1 MLEQISFFW
10 VFIYSLYKIWYY
22 QISYDIVS
30 YNMNLHYMILLYQT
44 ILYHIELYHLI
55 WYRIKL
61 CHVTWY
67 VITCLVINTGFYHMQ
82 YSYIY
87 KNPISVS
94 MADTDLKGWYGF
106 CRADMNHYRI
116 PFRTFLIIST
126 SELVR
131 NFRQWFIRHKTLCDL
146 IHALLCLPWI

>member
-22 QISYDIVS
+22 QISFDIVS

-94 MADTDLKGWYGF
+94 RADTDRSSFFFFFCKWIYVNFNLHYFLFILKVQTMLIWF
-106 CRADMNHYRI
+106 HY
-116 PFRTFLIIST
+116 
-126 SELVR
+126 EEYY
-131 NFRQWFIRHKTLCDL
+131 IRK
-146 IHALLCLPWI
+146 I

>member
-10 VFIYSLYKIWYY
+10 VFIYNLYKIWYY

-44 ILYHIELYHLI
+44 ILYHIELYHII

-67 VITCLVINTGFYHMQ
+67 VITCLISFFHMQ

-87 KNPISVS
+87 KTTIS
-94 MADTDLKGWYGF
+94 LKGWYRSEGLIWILQGWYESLS
-106 CRADMNHYRI
+106 H
-116 PFRTFLIIST
+116 PFQNFLIIST

-146 IHALLCLPWI
+146 IHVLLCLPWI